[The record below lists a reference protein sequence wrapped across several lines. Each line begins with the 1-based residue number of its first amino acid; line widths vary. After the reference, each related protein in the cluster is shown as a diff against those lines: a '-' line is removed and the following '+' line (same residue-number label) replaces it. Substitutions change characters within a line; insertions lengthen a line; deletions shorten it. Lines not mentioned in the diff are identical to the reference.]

1 MRRLKPG
8 WKIVKFGDVV
18 KNVNLVERDPKA
30 KGIERVVG
38 LEHIDLDIIHS
49 KIYAGADAFRETT
62 GLSAKSGLC

>member
-38 LEHIDLDIIHS
+38 LEHIDLENLHIRHWLAIPV
-49 KIYAGADAFRETT
+49 T
-62 GLSAKSGLC
+62 L